1 MNVIF
6 LLTTHFSI
14 FNWFWLGMST
24 KVVNIILI
32 DNGVGTGESA
42 LGFVSKSME
51 QNNIAASTRK
61 RYAGCVWIIK
71 NWFHENEYEHRD
83 VLFDDSEN
91 LLLITARNRDYYR
104 RFLHT
109 WWAMVLPGA
118 NCQVQMR
125 WTWNCIQI
133 HTVCQQSNVIVL
145 RLCKCFIMECII
157 SYWWW

>member
-1 MNVIF
+1 
-6 LLTTHFSI
+6 
-14 FNWFWLGMST
+14 MST

-61 RYAGCVWIIK
+61 RYAGCVRIIK

-104 RFLHT
+104 RFFAYLMSNGVARSKLSGPDALDT
-109 WWAMVLPGA
+109 ELYPDPYSLPTIEGYRSA
-118 NCQVQMR
+118 
-125 WTWNCIQI
+125 
-133 HTVCQQSNVIVL
+133 IV
-145 RLCKCFIMECII
+145 
-157 SYWWW
+157 